1 MRLSIPLLLTS
12 LLLLTACNDTEYSGF
27 DNAVEL
33 STPDRYMLLFNQ
45 QAKLPAGQYRLV
57 AATATAGEAG
67 SFSIQVSRNDGSA
80 VQLLSGSWSSSAGPS
95 PTPADSC
102 SGASAN
108 VCFDLDIQKATGVRI
123 EMSSAQDSLLYLL
136 DDSDTPQLLATV
148 NSASAGQKEV
158 LSYSKSAIDEA
169 PYAAAYYAAVDPANA
184 RDTFQKY
191 KALHGFDQA
200 DVVHVI
206 FRDSKDLGYGRDMY
220 MRSYPNTECGGQ
232 VIAFYVQNFSV
243 DIIEGLA
250 YGPVNL
256 AAAINQDLQHHFG
269 SNAIEFSRGR
279 SSVGDVCSAEPYT
292 RFFTYRS
299 DYSRSNAD
307 HPRLLTVN
315 LDKRGEKAM
324 PQPCISCHGGKLHPL
339 DRFGRLVTL
348 HANDPVSQIG
358 DTKSRLQA
366 FEVDS
371 FEFTAASG
379 KTRAD
384 YEEGL
389 RKMNSAVFCSY
400 PGSLGHP
407 ACADYGN
414 GIAAQTD
421 NGEWNGDFAREVS
434 LGWYASQLEIPGTA
448 YSEDFTPSGWVP
460 SAGGAPEG
468 ADTLFKKVIA
478 PNCFVCHGKR
488 GNALGSN
495 QNIPLT
501 GADVDFSSWEKF
513 ISHAEEIRQLV
524 FEQGRM
530 PLGLLNYNNFWGDPE
545 KAELLASFIA
555 PFTAVDFAERHLDA
569 NQNIIQPGKTVAN
582 AGPDRTTLAD
592 AKITLNAHASL
603 FADRYQWSVLSAPA
617 NATVTLSQAAQGKT
631 DFSAD
636 SAGLYELQLVASSSL
651 NANQSTDTLTVLV
664 DATLTKAPRSL
675 SFYNDITPLLT
686 DCATTCHNAGGAATP
701 TAAGIPVWWVA
712 DSLQPLPVPASN
724 ADTASLGLYEQ
735 FRARVNFEDIADSL
749 ILKKPA
755 GTHHFG
761 GLRPGYSI
769 DLAVGASSRASY
781 DLLVNWISEGA
792 VCGETSTLC
801 P

>member
-1 MRLSIPLLLTS
+1 MRLSIPLLLSS
-12 LLLLTACNDTEYSGF
+12 LLALAGCNETEYSGF
-27 DNAVEL
+27 NNAAKL
-33 STPDRYMLLFNQ
+33 NTPDRYLLLLNQ
-45 QAKLPAGQYRLV
+45 QARLPAGQYRLV

-67 SFSIQVSRNDGSA
+67 SFSIQVTRNDGSA
-80 VQLLSGSWSSSAGPS
+80 VEVFNGSWSDSAGPS
-95 PTPADSC
+95 LTPAESC
-102 SGASAN
+102 RGASAN
-108 VCFDLDIQKATGVRI
+108 VCFDLDLQKATGVSI
-123 EMSSAQDSLLYLL
+123 EMSSARDSLLYLL

-148 NSASAGQKEV
+148 NSAAAGQKEV
-158 LSYSKSAIDEA
+158 LSYTKSAIDEA
-169 PYAAAYYAAVDPANA
+169 PYASAYYAAVDPANA
-184 RDTFQKY
+184 RDTLQKY

-243 DIIEGLA
+243 DIVEGLA

-279 SSVGDVCSAEPYT
+279 AVDGVCSAEPYT

-315 LDKRGEKAM
+315 LDGRGEKAM
-324 PQPCISCHGGKLHPL
+324 PQPCISCHGGKLNPL
-339 DRFGRLVTL
+339 DRFGRLVAI
-348 HANDPVSQIG
+348 HANDPASQIG

-371 FEFTAASG
+371 FEFTAAAG

-407 ACADYGN
+407 ACAEYGN
-414 GIAAQTD
+414 GVAVQTD

-434 LGWYASQLEIPGTA
+434 LGWYDNQLHIPGA
-448 YSEDFTPSGWVP
+448 VYSEDFTPSGWIP
-460 SAGGAPEG
+460 SAGGPPEG
-468 ADTLFKKVIA
+468 ADTLFKKVIG

-495 QNIPLT
+495 QNVPIT
-501 GADVDFSSWEKF
+501 GADLDFSSWEKF

-530 PLGLLNYNNFWGDPE
+530 PLGLLNYNNFWNDPE

-569 NQNIIQPGKTVAN
+569 NQNIILPGKTLAN
-582 AGPDRTTLAD
+582 AGPDR
-592 AKITLNAHASL
+592 ITLPGARITLTAHASL
-603 FADRYQWSVLSAPA
+603 FADRYQWSVLSSPPDS
-617 NATVTLSQAAQGKT
+617 TVTLSQAALGKT

-636 SAGLYELQLVASSSL
+636 TAGLYELQLVASSSL
-651 NANQSTDTLTVLV
+651 NGDQDSIRLQVLV
-664 DATLTKAPRSL
+664 DSTLPKAPRSL
-675 SFYNDITPLLT
+675 SFYDDITPLLT
-686 DCATTCHNAGGAATP
+686 DCATTCHNAGGATTP
-701 TAAGIPVWWVA
+701 DAAGVPVWWVE

-724 ADTASLGLYEQ
+724 TDTPSFGLYEQ
-735 FRARVNFEDIADSL
+735 FRARVNFENIADSL
-749 ILKKPA
+749 VLKKPA
-755 GTHHFG
+755 DVHHFG
-761 GLRPGYSI
+761 GLRPGFSI
-769 DLAVGASSRASY
+769 DQAIGASSRASY

-792 VCGETSTLC
+792 VCGGTATQC